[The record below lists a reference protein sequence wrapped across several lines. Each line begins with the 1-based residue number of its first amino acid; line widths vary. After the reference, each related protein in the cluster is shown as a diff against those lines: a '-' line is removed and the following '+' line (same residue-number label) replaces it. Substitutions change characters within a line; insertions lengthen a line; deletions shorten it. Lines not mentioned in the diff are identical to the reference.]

1 MDEYESVIQWYPGHM
16 ATAMRKL
23 DENMKLIDVVIE
35 VIDARIGSSGSNAAL
50 VGLVGRRQRL
60 VVMSRDDLA
69 DPNVTKAWLNW
80 FAAKNIQA
88 AAVNAKNQGSFTNLV
103 FYLTKLATAAKSHTA
118 RAMVVGIPN
127 AGKSKVINGLLRRE
141 AARVED
147 RAGVTR
153 APQWF
158 RVGPSLELVDT
169 PGILVPK
176 IETTDAQWMLAMCGA
191 IPRERFDPEEVVA
204 RFVEWTQAKKTLPQ
218 RKMIPDLEA
227 FATARHMRRQGGE
240 LDLHN
245 AALAY
250 IKDLNQGKFGRISFE
265 DAP

>member
-16 ATAMRKL
+16 AAAMRKL
-23 DENMKLIDVVIE
+23 DERMKLIDVVIE
-35 VIDARIGSSGSNAAL
+35 VVDARIGSSGSNAAL
-50 VGLVGRRQRL
+50 IGLVGRRQRL
-60 VVMSRDDLA
+60 VVMTRDDLA
-69 DPNVTKAWLNW
+69 DPATTKLWLNW

-88 AAVNAKNQGSFTNLV
+88 AAVNANNQGSFTNLT
-103 FYLTKLATAAKSHTA
+103 FYLSQVAAAAKSHTA

-158 RVGPSLELVDT
+158 RVGPSLELMDT

-176 IETTDAQWMLAMCGA
+176 IETTQAQWMLAICGA
-191 IPRERFDPEEVVA
+191 LPRERFDPEEVVA
-204 RFVEWTQAKKTLPQ
+204 RFVEWARGKKTIPQ
-218 RKMIPDLEA
+218 RKIPDLET
-227 FATARHMRRQGGE
+227 FATARHMLRQGGE

-245 AALAY
+245 AAHAY
-250 IKDLNQGKFGRISFE
+250 IKDLNQGKFGRISLE
-265 DAP
+265 EAP